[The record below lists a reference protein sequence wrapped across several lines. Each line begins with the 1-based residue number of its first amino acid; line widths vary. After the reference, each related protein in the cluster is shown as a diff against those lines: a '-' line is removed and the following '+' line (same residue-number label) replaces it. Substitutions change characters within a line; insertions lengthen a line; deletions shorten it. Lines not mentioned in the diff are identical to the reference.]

1 MKISD
6 ISINDT
12 IITKDNIK
20 GSVIQINSILYLNNI
35 MSKKKNLP
43 NYKLVLDNERSKDK
57 IYNTF
62 NNNYHNGFIEGN
74 NYFIK
79 VLKRIAFGFR
89 SFRRFKARI
98 MICKNLL
105 HVKKASA
112 F

>member
-35 MSKKKNLP
+35 ISKKKNLP

-57 IYNTF
+57 IYNT
-62 NNNYHNGFIEGN
+62 ITLLVMDEEP
-74 NYFIK
+74 YFLSIDLADIK
-79 VLKRIAFGFR
+79 EIIRYKKNITIFDKLKNI
-89 SFRRFKARI
+89 FK
-98 MICKNLL
+98 
-105 HVKKASA
+105 
-112 F
+112 

>member
-57 IYNTF
+57 IYNT
-62 NNNYHNGFIEGN
+62 ITLLVMDEEP
-74 NYFIK
+74 YFLSIDLADIK
-79 VLKRIAFGFR
+79 EIIKYKRNITIFDKLKNI
-89 SFRRFKARI
+89 FK
-98 MICKNLL
+98 
-105 HVKKASA
+105 
-112 F
+112 

>member
-35 MSKKKNLP
+35 MSKKENLP

-57 IYNTF
+57 IYNT
-62 NNNYHNGFIEGN
+62 ITLLVMDEEP
-74 NYFIK
+74 YFLSIDLADIK
-79 VLKRIAFGFR
+79 EIIKYKRNITIFDKLKNI
-89 SFRRFKARI
+89 FK
-98 MICKNLL
+98 
-105 HVKKASA
+105 
-112 F
+112 

>member
-6 ISINDT
+6 IAINDT

-20 GSVIQINSILYLNNI
+20 GTVIQINSILYLNNI

-62 NNNYHNGFIEGN
+62 TLLVMSEEP
-74 NYFIK
+74 YFLSIDLADIK
-79 VLKRIAFGFR
+79 EIIKYKKNTTIFDKLKNI
-89 SFRRFKARI
+89 FK
-98 MICKNLL
+98 
-105 HVKKASA
+105 
-112 F
+112 

>member
-57 IYNTF
+57 IYNT
-62 NNNYHNGFIEGN
+62 ITLLVMDEEP
-74 NYFIK
+74 YFLSIDLADIK
-79 VLKRIAFGFR
+79 EIIKYKKNTTIFDKLKNI
-89 SFRRFKARI
+89 FK
-98 MICKNLL
+98 
-105 HVKKASA
+105 
-112 F
+112 

>member
-35 MSKKKNLP
+35 MGKKKNLP

-57 IYNTF
+57 IYNT
-62 NNNYHNGFIEGN
+62 ITLLVMDEDP
-74 NYFIK
+74 YFLSIDLTDIK
-79 VLKRIAFGFR
+79 EIIKYKKNITIFDKLKNI
-89 SFRRFKARI
+89 FK
-98 MICKNLL
+98 
-105 HVKKASA
+105 
-112 F
+112 

>member
-12 IITKDNIK
+12 IITKDNII

-57 IYNTF
+57 IYNT
-62 NNNYHNGFIEGN
+62 ITLLVMDEEP
-74 NYFIK
+74 YFLSIDLADIK
-79 VLKRIAFGFR
+79 EIIKYKKNITIFDKLKNI
-89 SFRRFKARI
+89 FK
-98 MICKNLL
+98 
-105 HVKKASA
+105 
-112 F
+112 

>member
-20 GSVIQINSILYLNNI
+20 GSAIQINSILYLNNI

-57 IYNTF
+57 IYNT
-62 NNNYHNGFIEGN
+62 ITLLVMDEEP
-74 NYFIK
+74 YFLSIDLADIK
-79 VLKRIAFGFR
+79 EIIKYKKNITIFDKLKNI
-89 SFRRFKARI
+89 FK
-98 MICKNLL
+98 
-105 HVKKASA
+105 
-112 F
+112 

>member
-35 MSKKKNLP
+35 ISKKKNLP

-57 IYNTF
+57 IYNT
-62 NNNYHNGFIEGN
+62 ITLLVMDEEP
-74 NYFIK
+74 YFLSIDLTDIK
-79 VLKRIAFGFR
+79 EIIKYKKNITIFDKLKNI
-89 SFRRFKARI
+89 FK
-98 MICKNLL
+98 
-105 HVKKASA
+105 
-112 F
+112 

>member
-57 IYNTF
+57 IYNT
-62 NNNYHNGFIEGN
+62 ITLLVMDEEP
-74 NYFIK
+74 YFLSIDLADIK
-79 VLKRIAFGFR
+79 EIIKYKKNITIFDKLKNI
-89 SFRRFKARI
+89 FK
-98 MICKNLL
+98 
-105 HVKKASA
+105 
-112 F
+112 

>member
-57 IYNTF
+57 IYNT
-62 NNNYHNGFIEGN
+62 ITLLVMDEEP
-74 NYFIK
+74 YFLSIDLSDIK
-79 VLKRIAFGFR
+79 EIIKYKRNITIFDKLKNI
-89 SFRRFKARI
+89 FK
-98 MICKNLL
+98 
-105 HVKKASA
+105 
-112 F
+112 

>member
-35 MSKKKNLP
+35 MSKKKTLP

-57 IYNTF
+57 IYNT
-62 NNNYHNGFIEGN
+62 ITLLVMDEEP
-74 NYFIK
+74 YFLSIDLADINEIIK
-79 VLKRIAFGFR
+79 YKKNITIFDKLKNI
-89 SFRRFKARI
+89 FK
-98 MICKNLL
+98 
-105 HVKKASA
+105 
-112 F
+112 

>member
-57 IYNTF
+57 IYNTITLLVM
-62 NNNYHNGFIEGN
+62 NS
-74 NYFIK
+74 
-79 VLKRIAFGFR
+79 L
-89 SFRRFKARI
+89 
-98 MICKNLL
+98 LL
-105 HVKKASA
+105 HYLMMYLQNMMNIRKVDYMELLKKIILTMKIK
-112 F
+112 

>member
-43 NYKLVLDNERSKDK
+43 NYKLVLDNERSKGK
-57 IYNTF
+57 IYNT
-62 NNNYHNGFIEGN
+62 ITLLVMDEEP
-74 NYFIK
+74 YFLSIDLADIK
-79 VLKRIAFGFR
+79 EIIKYKKNITIFDKLKNI
-89 SFRRFKARI
+89 FK
-98 MICKNLL
+98 
-105 HVKKASA
+105 
-112 F
+112 

>member
-6 ISINDT
+6 ISINDI

-57 IYNTF
+57 IYNT
-62 NNNYHNGFIEGN
+62 ITLLVMDEEP
-74 NYFIK
+74 YFLSIDLADIK
-79 VLKRIAFGFR
+79 EIIKYKKNITIFDKLKNI
-89 SFRRFKARI
+89 FK
-98 MICKNLL
+98 
-105 HVKKASA
+105 
-112 F
+112 

>member
-20 GSVIQINSILYLNNI
+20 GTVIQINSILYLNNI

-57 IYNTF
+57 IYNT
-62 NNNYHNGFIEGN
+62 ITLLVMDEEP
-74 NYFIK
+74 YFLSIDLADIK
-79 VLKRIAFGFR
+79 EIIKYKKNITIFDKLKNI
-89 SFRRFKARI
+89 FK
-98 MICKNLL
+98 
-105 HVKKASA
+105 
-112 F
+112 

>member
-35 MSKKKNLP
+35 ISKKKNLP

-57 IYNTF
+57 IYNT
-62 NNNYHNGFIEGN
+62 ITLLVMDEEP
-74 NYFIK
+74 YFLSIDLADIK
-79 VLKRIAFGFR
+79 EIIKYKRNITIFDKLKNI
-89 SFRRFKARI
+89 FK
-98 MICKNLL
+98 
-105 HVKKASA
+105 
-112 F
+112 

>member
-57 IYNTF
+57 IYNT
-62 NNNYHNGFIEGN
+62 ITLLVMDEEP
-74 NYFIK
+74 YFLSMDLADIK
-79 VLKRIAFGFR
+79 EIIKYKKNITIFDKLKNI
-89 SFRRFKARI
+89 FK
-98 MICKNLL
+98 
-105 HVKKASA
+105 
-112 F
+112 